1 MTCCL
6 SEEQKEIRRINA
18 EIEKQLKQD
27 KRNQRRELKL
37 LLLGEHGVCFTGTHS
52 YFILNLHEMQGSV
65 AVEPGRMDGYSL
77 DKIQIKI

>member
-37 LLLGEHGVCFTGTHS
+37 LLLGEHGICFTRTHS
-52 YFILNLHEMQGSV
+52 YFILNLHEMQGLVQSNLV
-65 AVEPGRMDGYSL
+65 AGMCSL